1 MIPYRDR
8 GQLRLLYFV
17 LAGMFLLATW
27 IGNYESFGQG
37 DRPVSVD
44 TKEDALKIAQQAI
57 VDLDSPHE
65 FVIQEEKT
73 IQRSFGWIFFPTTRK
88 YLETG
93 NPAFL
98 VPGVG
103 PLVIERDSGRAIFL
117 TTSVSPDKAIAEYE
131 RRWRESKKSK

>member
-1 MIPYRDR
+1 
-8 GQLRLLYFV
+8 
-17 LAGMFLLATW
+17 
-27 IGNYESFGQG
+27 
-37 DRPVSVD
+37 VSVD
-44 TKEDALKIAQQAI
+44 TKEDALKIAQQSI
-57 VDLDSPHE
+57 VDPNSPHE
-65 FVIQEEKT
+65 LVIQEEKT

-117 TTSVSPDKAIAEYE
+117 TTSVSPVKAIAEYE